1 MSRVFNQIDDQQ
13 RLTVLTMIV
22 VHLDMLDV
30 VRLAYPQPGET
41 QLSSAVHENVELFS
55 NAVMPN
61 LFVYVN
67 EASLG
72 LISGL
77 VGLIIDRVNVQTVV
91 RTKIGLGLLT
101 MFISRA
107 VLMKQSNHADDAD
120 WAQWTDY
127 YNRFFDMLEPQ
138 LPFLFSGPVNT
149 GEDRYVWQFLAA
161 VGILASAEQQQRLV
175 IGVKERVMETVIN
188 AKSMPDEVAKPRLAN
203 VNLFMVSIGLDVE
216 LLS

>member
-1 MSRVFNQIDDQQ
+1 
-13 RLTVLTMIV
+13 MIV
-22 VHLDMLDV
+22 VLLDMLDV

-41 QLSSAVHENVELFS
+41 LLPAPVHEAVELFS
-55 NAVMPN
+55 NDVMPH
-61 LFVYVN
+61 LFTHVN
-67 EASLG
+67 EAPLG
-72 LISGL
+72 IIIGL
-77 VGLIIDRVNVQTVV
+77 VGLVIDRVNVQTVV

-107 VLMKQSNHADDAD
+107 VLIKQSGHAEDPD
-120 WAQWTDY
+120 WAQWTDSY
-127 YNRFFDMLEPQ
+127 DRFFSMLEPQ
-138 LPFLFSGPVNT
+138 LPLLFSGPINT

-161 VGILASAEQQQRLV
+161 VGVLASSDQQQRLV
-175 IGVKERVMETVIN
+175 IGVKERVMETVVI

>member
-1 MSRVFNQIDDQQ
+1 
-13 RLTVLTMIV
+13 MIV

-30 VRLAYPQPGET
+30 VRLAYPQPGEVT
-41 QLSSAVHENVELFS
+41 LPAPVHETVELFS

-61 LFVYVN
+61 LFIYVN
-67 EASLG
+67 EAPLG
-72 LISGL
+72 IVIGL
-77 VGLIIDRVNVQTVV
+77 VGLIIDRVNIQTVV
-91 RTKIGLGLLT
+91 RTKVGLGLLT
-101 MFISRA
+101 MFVSRA
-107 VLMKQSNHADDAD
+107 VLVKQSGHADDAD
-120 WAQWTDY
+120 WAQWTDIY
-127 YNRFFDMLEPQ
+127 DRFFDMLEPQ

-161 VGILASAEQQQRLV
+161 MGVLASPEQQQRLV
-175 IGVKERVMETVIN
+175 IGVKERVMETVVN